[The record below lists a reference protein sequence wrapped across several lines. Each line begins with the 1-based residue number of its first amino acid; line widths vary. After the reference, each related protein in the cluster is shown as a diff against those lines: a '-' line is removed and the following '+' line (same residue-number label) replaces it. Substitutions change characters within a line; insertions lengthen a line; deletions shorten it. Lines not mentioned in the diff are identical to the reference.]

1 MNSESKEK
9 PEKYQQALDCAEA
22 GQYAEALASIQSY
35 LTEAPDDAEALNDE
49 GTILWCQGASEEAL
63 TYLKKAWALDCDSP
77 AILWN
82 LFEIHL
88 SLGQGSEAIAL
99 FDELKRLDMLQM
111 DMLNRA
117 AAVLIDSGN
126 LSDALSTLDRSLAME
141 SRQELL
147 HPIVEVLRKKQD
159 ACQTTVV

>member
-1 MNSESKEK
+1 MDSQSKEK
-9 PEKYQQALDCAEA
+9 PEKYQQALDRAEA
-22 GQYAEALASIQSY
+22 GQYAEALGYIQSY
-35 LTEAPDDAEALNDE
+35 LRDVPDDAEALNDA

-63 TYLKKAWALDCDSP
+63 TYLKKAWQLDQDSP

-82 LFEIHL
+82 LFETHL
-88 SLGQGSEAIAL
+88 SLGQGAEAIAL
-99 FDELKRLDMLQM
+99 YDDLERLDMLQM

-117 AAVLIDSGN
+117 AAVLIDSGD

-147 HPIVEVLRKKQD
+147 HPIVEILRKKQTVS
-159 ACQTTVV
+159 QHTVV